1 MKSLTFT
8 PLSFLRKA
16 LLCIKSDCLFA
27 VNGAELWNQKQVLY
41 SPSACDYAL
50 GRNKKGRVPSLETD
64 GIPTLLYHPDS
75 LSLRHMEQ
83 LPPLVWVI
91 HDILIMSISPSGH
104 ESESARAS
112 FCLVSFPWTSHFNCH
127 LQRFHFQL
135 MTPSFWHGAPQGSP
149 FGLMSFSLYHCFSF
163 FHPLSFSYKLN
174 K

>member
-1 MKSLTFT
+1 MTVCIVRGQGSGESARPCFKKKDGELKEYYIKVKSLTFT

-83 LPPLVWVI
+83 LPPLVWVGGA
-91 HDILIMSISPSGH
+91 DILIMSISPSGH
-104 ESESARAS
+104 ESARAS

-127 LQRFHFQL
+127 I
-135 MTPSFWHGAPQGSP
+135 
-149 FGLMSFSLYHCFSF
+149 
-163 FHPLSFSYKLN
+163 
-174 K
+174 